1 MHNHWRLLAACG
13 VFCVAPLLAHAQ
25 HEPPRA
31 GGPPA
36 GHTAA
41 APAAHSGGHEEEA
54 QKPAL
59 LQFDPGAAIWAIV
72 IFFLLL
78 VLLRTTAWKPILR
91 VLQEREKFIKDSIA
105 DAKRE
110 REQAEQLLGEYKAQL
125 EKARAEVAAIIAEGR
140 RDAEAAARRIQE
152 QARHDADETAN
163 RARREIQLA
172 AETARKGLHDEA
184 AQLAVLV
191 AGRIIRKELSPADHS
206 ALVAESL
213 KAMQATGSSRMN

>member
-1 MHNHWRLLAACG
+1 MRNYWRLVAACS
-13 VFCVAPLLAHAQ
+13 VLAVAPLLAHAQ
-25 HEPPRA
+25 Q
-31 GGPPA
+31 PPA
-36 GHTAA
+36 HASGPSAEPATAA
-41 APAAHSGGHEEEA
+41 HAGGHEEEA

-59 LQFDPGAAIWAIV
+59 LQFDPGAAVWSII

-78 VLLRTTAWKPILR
+78 VLLRATAWKPILR
-91 VLQEREKFIKDSIA
+91 VLQEREDFIEKSIA

-110 REQAEQLLGEYKAQL
+110 REQAEQLLAEYKAQL
-125 EKARAEVAAIIAEGR
+125 EKARTEVAAIVAEGR
-140 RDAEAAARRIQE
+140 RDAEATARRIQE
-152 QARHDADETAN
+152 QARHEADETAN

-172 AETARKGLHDEA
+172 AESARKELHDEA

-213 KAMQATGSSRMN
+213 QEMQATGSSRMN